1 MNNTLKLEE
10 SVRSKTN
17 NNKSLTIDKAK
28 KKKKK
33 KGDQLDPNFDKLLFE
48 AINKVRADPPA
59 WSEKVLDMIKLIQ
72 KDPKT
77 GKLFISPKEG
87 TRIGLINGEEGIKQ
101 AAFILKNTKPMPPLQ
116 HSDALLV
123 ELPQNPEMRFKK
135 EGMLEVLEKLKEK
148 PNFNTKNVF
157 FNVDKGIYDPLLCL
171 MTQIIDDTNFKGKR
185 RENILNPNLT
195 QIGITSSK
203 DENFGCYLTFSS

>member
-1 MNNTLKLEE
+1 M
-10 SVRSKTN
+10 RSKTKID
-17 NNKSLTIDKAK
+17 KSLTIDKAK

-33 KGDQLDPNFDKLLFE
+33 KDNQLDPNFDKLLFE
-48 AINKVRADPPA
+48 AINKVRADPSA
-59 WSEKVLDMIKLIQ
+59 WSEKVLEMIQHIQ
-72 KDPKT
+72 KDAKS
-77 GKLFISPKEG
+77 GKLFLSPKEG
-87 TRIGLINGEEGIKQ
+87 TKIGLINGEEGIKQ
-101 AAFILKNTKPMPPLQ
+101 AAFILKNTKPMQALQ
-116 HSDALLV
+116 LSEALLV

-148 PNFNTKNVF
+148 PNLNAKNIF

-185 RENILNPNLT
+185 RENILNPNFT

-203 DENFGCYLTFSS
+203 DEHFGCYLTFSP